1 MTTATRTDVHREG
14 VLVPSNYKFVDV
26 LDLYAGTNKDDVAS
40 KVTNASVPSA
50 WTAFVSKMAAKT
62 NRYRK
67 HAIGDRPSLAQ
78 CSICGA
84 HIRYAVVWAY
94 YLDGAFQGFIT
105 TGLDCAAS
113 MGSAQ
118 ISDVAE
124 EAGALKEFVAGM
136 RRKAAEAEKAA
147 QGVPAE
153 AVSRWTAIAAR
164 RKAWILESYAHH
176 CVAHFLYKVSTDH
189 AEAGCEECFHC
200 SVARQLVEEG
210 TLSERQVEAVL
221 RSAARAESSGVYPA
235 PKYTIPSGRTI
246 VRGKVL
252 SFKGAKML
260 VQCNGYRVWGASVPC
275 AQVGS
280 SVEFVADLEPSSRD
294 ATFLIAHDMHD
305 AEVAG

>member
-1 MTTATRTDVHREG
+1 MTTAARTDVHREG
-14 VLVPSNYKFVDV
+14 VLVPAHYKFVDV
-26 LDLYAGTNKDDVAS
+26 LDLYAGTNKDDVVA

-50 WTAFVSKMAAKT
+50 WTAFVAKMQTKV

-78 CSICGA
+78 CNICGA
-84 HIRYAVVWAY
+84 HIRYAVVWSY
-94 YLDGAFQGFIT
+94 FPEGVFQGFIT
-105 TGLDCAAS
+105 TGLDCAES

-124 EAGALKEFVAGM
+124 KAGALKEFVAGM
-136 RRKAAEAEKAA
+136 RRKAADAEKSA

-153 AVSRWTAIAAR
+153 AASRWSAIAER
-164 RKAWILESYAHH
+164 RRAWIVESDAHH
-176 CVAHFLYKVSTDH
+176 RVAHFLYKVSTDH

-210 TLSERQVEAVL
+210 TLSERQVEVVL
-221 RSAARAESSGVYPA
+221 RSAARADTAGVYPA
-235 PKYTIPSGRTI
+235 PKHTIPSGRTI

-252 SFKGAKML
+252 SFKGSKML
-260 VQCNGYRVWGASVPC
+260 TQCTGYRVWSAAAPS
-275 AQVGS
+275 AEVGS
-280 SVEFVADLEPSSRD
+280 SIEFVADLEPSLRD

-305 AEVAG
+305 VEVAG